1 MIRYQLLIE
10 YVGTSFIGWQTQK
23 KGKSIQKTIQNVL
36 SNLLKE
42 KISLHGSGRTDKG
55 VHALGQVINFRTST
69 LLEIDKINNFLNNI
83 LPSDVRLLTAWEEK
97 EDFHARFS
105 AKSRTYVYKMLPTS
119 FRDSFKSRYFGF
131 YDLDLDV
138 FQEQMKKFIGRHNFK
153 YFSTKIPIGC
163 PVEKSV
169 NEISFVSG
177 SSFNVKIKANSFL
190 RGMIRIMIGTSIA
203 VMKGNLAPNFIESAL
218 EDPNISEKKRSVD
231 ASGLYFTSVDF

>member
-1 MIRYQLLIE
+1 
-10 YVGTSFIGWQTQK
+10 
-23 KGKSIQKTIQNVL
+23 
-36 SNLLKE
+36 
-42 KISLHGSGRTDKG
+42 
-55 VHALGQVINFRTST
+55 
-69 LLEIDKINNFLNNI
+69 
-83 LPSDVRLLTAWEEK
+83 
-97 EDFHARFS
+97 
-105 AKSRTYVYKMLPTS
+105 MLPTS